1 MFSIKELRKLGKT
14 YAFLLEQYADGFSY
28 DIVLMTDD
36 EQDRELEEGDCF
48 DGLSFYVTVKV
59 KDGTEYRQPIHGE
72 ENVFPFIEE
81 AHKAFL
87 DYSEKTQLN

>member
-1 MFSIKELRKLGKT
+1 MFSIKELRELGKT
-14 YAFLLEQYADGFSY
+14 YGFLLEKYDDGFSY
-28 DIVLMTDD
+28 DIIQMTDN
-36 EQDRELEEGDCF
+36 EQDSELEDGDDF

-81 AHKAFL
+81 AHKEFL
-87 DYSEKTQLN
+87 D